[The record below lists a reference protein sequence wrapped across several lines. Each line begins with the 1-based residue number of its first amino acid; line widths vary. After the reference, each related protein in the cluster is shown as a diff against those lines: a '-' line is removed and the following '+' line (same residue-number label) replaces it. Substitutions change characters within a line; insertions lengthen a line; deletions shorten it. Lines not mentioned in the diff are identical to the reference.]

1 MPRRSD
7 ARQKMIE
14 AARGLIRERGL
25 NATAI
30 SDVLER
36 SGAPRGSVYFHF
48 PGGKP
53 QLAVEAAASHA
64 HQQVSLID
72 EFAAESTSVEDLI
85 KRYVDAGRDGMLASD
100 YSRGCGLA
108 PLVTEGSLGGEEIAE
123 TSMRGFTEM
132 VDRIAFHFV
141 AFGLDRASGRDL
153 ANAVIASM
161 EGAMI
166 TSRAFRSAAPWD
178 SVKASLLAYAETSR

>member
-36 SGAPRGSVYFHF
+36 SGAPKGSVYFHF
-48 PGGKP
+48 PGGKS

-64 HQQVSLID
+64 HQQVGVID

-85 KRYVDAGRDGMLASD
+85 RRYVDAGRDGMLASD

-123 TSMRGFTEM
+123 TSVRGFTEM

-141 AFGLDRASGRDL
+141 AFGIDRATARDL
-153 ANAVIASM
+153 AHAVIASV

-166 TSRAFRSAAPWD
+166 TSRALRSAAPWD
-178 SVKASLLAYAETSR
+178 SIKASLLAYAKTSR

>member
-7 ARQKMIE
+7 ARQKMID

-36 SGAPRGSVYFHF
+36 SGAPKGSVYFHF
-48 PGGKP
+48 PGGKA

-64 HQQVSLID
+64 HQQVRMID
-72 EFAAESTSVEDLI
+72 EFAAESSSAAELI
-85 KRYVDAGRDGMLASD
+85 GWYVDAGRDGMLASD
-100 YSRGCGLA
+100 FSRGCGLA
-108 PLVTEGSLGGEEIAE
+108 PLVTEGPHDLEEVAG
-123 TSMRGFTEM
+123 TSRRGFTEM
-132 VDRIAFHFV
+132 VDRVAFHFV
-141 AFGLDRASGRDL
+141 AFGIDRAAARSL
-153 ANAVIASM
+153 ADAVVAGV

-166 TSRAFRSAAPWD
+166 TARAFRSTSPWD
-178 SVKASLLAYAETSR
+178 AVKAALLAYEKTIR

>member
-1 MPRRSD
+1 
-7 ARQKMIE
+7 MIE

-36 SGAPRGSVYFHF
+36 SGAPKGSVYFHF
-48 PGGKP
+48 PGGKA

-64 HQQVSLID
+64 YEQVRMVDAL
-72 EFAAESTSVEDLI
+72 AADSSSAEDLI
-85 KRYVDAGRDGMLASD
+85 TRYVDAGRDGMLASE

-108 PLVTEGSLGGEEIAE
+108 PLVIEGPHDVGEIAE
-123 TSMRGFTEM
+123 TSTRGFAEM
-132 VDRIAFHFV
+132 VDRAAFHFV
-141 AFGLDRASGRDL
+141 AFGIDRAAARSL
-153 ANAVIASM
+153 AHGVIAGL

-166 TSRAFRSAAPWD
+166 TARALRSPAPWD
-178 SVKASLLAYAETSR
+178 SVKASLLAYVRAVR